1 MTEENGA
8 LICATLLDPKF
19 KQLKFLPPKSDI
31 KAYHNFA
38 AKFIDSQ
45 KFVPTPAVS
54 NNCNNGKENK
64 KHFLSE
70 DEDDSPLNST
80 LQEIKKY
87 FDHPKMKPEFFYK
100 QYGQKF
106 SRLFAAAK
114 IFLLSPAQVYQSSAY
129 FLTHL
134 FKYQNLYLVCFV
146 TNFLIINIA

>member
-80 LQEIKKY
+80 FQEIKKY
-87 FDHPKMKPEFFYK
+87 VDHPKMKPEFFYK

-114 IFLLSPAQVYQSSAY
+114 IFLLSPATSVPVERVFSHASFQVSKLISG
-129 FLTHL
+129 L
-134 FKYQNLYLVCFV
+134 FCY
-146 TNFLIINIA
+146 